1 MGATLSLNTRER
13 DDGMFVLVAAG
24 EIDLSN
30 IDSFAEAL
38 SAAAGRG
45 QGTVTVDLSGVDYLD
60 SGGLS
65 VLFAH
70 ADRIHVV
77 ANPVLMPV
85 MKISGLSDVVSIES
99 ASPPASV

>member
-1 MGATLSLNTRER
+1 MAATLSLKTRER
-13 DDGMFVLVAAG
+13 DDGTLVLVAAG

-30 IDSFAEAL
+30 INSFAEAL

-45 QGTVTVDLSGVDYLD
+45 EGTVTVDLSGVGYLD

-70 ADRIHVV
+70 ADRIHVI

-85 MKISGLSDVVSIES
+85 LKISGLSDMASVES
-99 ASPPASV
+99 ASPPASG